1 MLASNDKIP
10 LKTNTAML
18 SIGQIIKEEL
28 DKQGLSAGWLA
39 KELGC
44 NRSSIYRCLSRN
56 SIDTALL
63 ADISRVLG
71 RDFFKDLSD
80 NL

>member
-1 MLASNDKIP
+1 
-10 LKTNTAML
+10 ML

-28 DKQGLSAGWLA
+28 DTQGLSAGWLA

-63 ADISRVLG
+63 AEISRVLG

>member
-63 ADISRVLG
+63 AEISRVLG

>member
-1 MLASNDKIP
+1 
-10 LKTNTAML
+10 ML

-39 KELGC
+39 KERGC

-63 ADISRVLG
+63 AEISRVLG

>member
-1 MLASNDKIP
+1 
-10 LKTNTAML
+10 ML

-39 KELGC
+39 KELGR
-44 NRSSIYRCLSRN
+44 NRSSIYRCLPRN

-63 ADISRVLG
+63 AEISRVLG

>member
-1 MLASNDKIP
+1 
-10 LKTNTAML
+10 ML

-56 SIDTALL
+56 SIDIALL
-63 ADISRVLG
+63 SEISRVLG

>member
-1 MLASNDKIP
+1 
-10 LKTNTAML
+10 ML

-44 NRSSIYRCLSRN
+44 NRSSIYRCLSQN

-63 ADISRVLG
+63 SEISRVLG

>member
-1 MLASNDKIP
+1 
-10 LKTNTAML
+10 ML
-18 SIGQIIKEEL
+18 SIGQTIKEEL

-63 ADISRVLG
+63 AEISRVLG

>member
-1 MLASNDKIP
+1 
-10 LKTNTAML
+10 ML

-28 DKQGLSAGWLA
+28 DKKGLSAGWLA

>member
-1 MLASNDKIP
+1 
-10 LKTNTAML
+10 ML

-63 ADISRVLG
+63 SEISRVLG
-71 RDFFKDLSD
+71 RDFVKDLSD

>member
-1 MLASNDKIP
+1 
-10 LKTNTAML
+10 ML

-63 ADISRVLG
+63 AEISRVLG

>member
-1 MLASNDKIP
+1 
-10 LKTNTAML
+10 ML

-63 ADISRVLG
+63 SEKSRVLG

>member
-1 MLASNDKIP
+1 
-10 LKTNTAML
+10 ML

>member
-1 MLASNDKIP
+1 
-10 LKTNTAML
+10 ML

-71 RDFFKDLSD
+71 RDFFKDLSN

>member
-1 MLASNDKIP
+1 
-10 LKTNTAML
+10 ML

-28 DKQGLSAGWLA
+28 GKQGLSAGWLA

>member
-1 MLASNDKIP
+1 
-10 LKTNTAML
+10 ML

-63 ADISRVLG
+63 AEISRVLG
-71 RDFFKDLSD
+71 RDFLKDLSD

>member
-1 MLASNDKIP
+1 
-10 LKTNTAML
+10 ML

-56 SIDTALL
+56 RIDTALL

>member
-1 MLASNDKIP
+1 
-10 LKTNTAML
+10 ML

-39 KELGC
+39 KELWC

>member
-1 MLASNDKIP
+1 
-10 LKTNTAML
+10 ML

-56 SIDTALL
+56 SIDTDLL
-63 ADISRVLG
+63 AEISRVLG

>member
-1 MLASNDKIP
+1 
-10 LKTNTAML
+10 ML

-28 DKQGLSAGWLA
+28 DKQGLSGGWLA

-63 ADISRVLG
+63 AEISRVLG

>member
-1 MLASNDKIP
+1 
-10 LKTNTAML
+10 ML

-63 ADISRVLG
+63 SEISRVLG

-80 NL
+80 YL

>member
-1 MLASNDKIP
+1 
-10 LKTNTAML
+10 ML

-63 ADISRVLG
+63 AEISRVLG
-71 RDFFKDLSD
+71 RNFFKDLSD

>member
-1 MLASNDKIP
+1 
-10 LKTNTAML
+10 ML
-18 SIGQIIKEEL
+18 SIGKIIKEEL

>member
-1 MLASNDKIP
+1 
-10 LKTNTAML
+10 ML

-44 NRSSIYRCLSRN
+44 NRSSIYRCLSKN

>member
-1 MLASNDKIP
+1 
-10 LKTNTAML
+10 ML

-56 SIDTALL
+56 SVDTALL
-63 ADISRVLG
+63 AEISRVLG